1 MPVEGPAIQAV
12 CGMEAM
18 PKGVRVFRSA
28 VPGPD
33 TGEVILVI
41 EYEDMAAY
49 GARTAFENA
58 NAQWRKLF
66 EAKSDSPER
75 FVSVELLTEVTP

>member
-1 MPVEGPAIQAV
+1 MAVLAI
-12 CGMEAM
+12 
-18 PKGVRVFRSA
+18 FRYDVKPGRTGDFIEKLQKA
-28 VPGPD
+28 AGPD
-33 TGEVILVI
+33 TGGLILVI

-66 EAKSDSPER
+66 EANRIRRRGWFRWSC
-75 FVSVELLTEVTP
+75 